1 MPNWFEEYIKEEK
14 DNSEQ
19 EREREEMKFFRDVM
33 KNMDEKKTF

>member
-14 DNSEQ
+14 DKRT
-19 EREREEMKFFRDVM
+19 RERGNDKFEDVM